1 MKKIVA
7 LVLILLGLFFCLAT
21 PSLKAQ
27 EPPPPPG
34 GHGETGNQ
42 DPRGAPIDGGLGI
55 LLGLGAAYGG
65 WRWYKGFKDK
75 PDETIDHWP

>member
-1 MKKIVA
+1 MKKIVVP
-7 LVLILLGLFFCLAT
+7 LLILFGLFFCLAT

-34 GHGETGNQ
+34 GHGESGNQ

-65 WRWYKGFKDK
+65 WKWYKTRSERRD
-75 PDETIDHWP
+75 PT

>member
-1 MKKIVA
+1 MKRRNIFYLLTFA
-7 LVLILLGLFFCLAT
+7 LLFLFSDQQL
-21 PSLKAQ
+21 SAQ

-34 GHGETGNQ
+34 GHGLDGNQ

-65 WRWYKGFKDK
+65 WKIYKSKKKEEADKKD
-75 PDETIDHWP
+75 